1 MKLTS
6 LPVAYTYDDL
16 LLVPAHSNVIPDQV
30 DVSTELCPGIILPT
44 PILSAAMDIREK
56 CPFYSKNPK
65 E

>member
-30 DVSTELCPGIILPT
+30 DVSTELCPGIFLPT
-44 PILSAAMDIREK
+44 PILSVGPVRFNQIGRAHV
-56 CPFYSKNPK
+56 
-65 E
+65 